1 MDSGYVGS
9 FGDVIHRGAEAIKR
23 SNQSLEGS
31 QEHREAQ
38 SSYIDTLMES
48 VTAAGKLLFNLLLGG
63 SINHRINGLAVN
75 YFGQLTITQDALA
88 TQIRET
94 DTISKDLEASNN
106 EIGPMPLRPLNN
118 PSQYSAG
125 VLPIGV
131 TAPTPVTTTRFTS
144 KSVITQ
150 VLAS

>member
-1 MDSGYVGS
+1 
-9 FGDVIHRGAEAIKR
+9 
-23 SNQSLEGS
+23 
-31 QEHREAQ
+31 
-38 SSYIDTLMES
+38 
-48 VTAAGKLLFNLLLGG
+48 
-63 SINHRINGLAVN
+63 
-75 YFGQLTITQDALA
+75 
-88 TQIRET
+88 
-94 DTISKDLEASNN
+94 
-106 EIGPMPLRPLNN
+106 MPLRPLNN